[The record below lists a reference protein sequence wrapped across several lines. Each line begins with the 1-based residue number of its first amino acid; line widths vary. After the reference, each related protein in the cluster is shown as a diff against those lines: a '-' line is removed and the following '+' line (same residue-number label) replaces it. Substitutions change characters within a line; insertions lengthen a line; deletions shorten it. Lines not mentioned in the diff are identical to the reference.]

1 MTLQNVKGFDV
12 SEICHAEDNSLS
24 SSRLPGS
31 ACAEASWRFGRAL
44 QALGKVGPDVPVVS
58 QEFSGYPQAP
68 EECLVD
74 VQVEMFEDL
83 GAC

>member
-1 MTLQNVKGFDV
+1 MFQRFAMLKTTV
-12 SEICHAEDNSLS
+12 SVPLAY
-24 SSRLPGS
+24 LPGS
-31 ACAEASWRFGRAL
+31 ARAEASWRFGRAL

-58 QEFSGYPQAP
+58 QEFSGYPQAL